1 MFALVPP
8 TLLLAAS
15 LVNGQTTASGGAST
29 TVVPVAASSV
39 TTAPAGTTVATGAA
53 DAGAGTWG
61 PEVTNAP
68 TGAPSYYSYG
78 TPNPQ
83 APGVLAKFPNG
94 PTNPERPGFYP
105 IGAQVNQTSL
115 SRLLSINGVDD
126 FCMYGPMEPGPD
138 SLIGNVEPSVVA
150 YCTQPRNGA
159 RLIPDGTIHSAH
171 VIKTPL
177 YVQIHGFWDGTRVN
191 IPAGDTGGE
200 LDPHGEKN
208 EGNPIGGNVTTNLA
222 TGQDT
227 FYEEWMS
234 FVSFD
239 QFCLRICTAG
249 TDKVNS
255 GLQCEHKLDIM
266 GCRFVM
272 AIPDLYA
279 TNGTFTFCEGEPAAP
294 PGLYPLPNG
303 DFSTFRQRWTDKNVP
318 PQYTV
323 GDLVTP
329 GAPAYWPK
337 TSNCQTFSSISNG
350 IDPANFLVKSAPTVH
365 VSGTGS
371 AAAVTGLSTTT
382 PATVT
387 TPSSVIPTGKPTDA
401 ASGASASSG
410 ASGSNTATRAGE
422 SAGASSRPSG
432 AGAVAPISA
441 LVVLVAAAAALF

>member
-15 LVNGQTTASGGAST
+15 LVNGQAATGASSASA
-29 TVVPVAASSV
+29 PAGGAASSAPAAGGTA
-39 TTAPAGTTVATGAA
+39 TTAAAGGGGGGVY
-53 DAGAGTWG
+53 TWG
-61 PEVTNAP
+61 PEISTAP
-68 TGAPSYYSYG
+68 TGAPSYYNYG
-78 TPNPQ
+78 TPNSR
-83 APGVLAKFPNG
+83 APGVLAQFPNG
-94 PTNPERPGFYP
+94 PTNPEKPEFYP

-115 SRLLSINGVDD
+115 SRLLSLNGVDD

-222 TGQDT
+222 TGEDT

-272 AIPDLYA
+272 AIPDLYS

-294 PGLYPLPNG
+294 PGLN
-303 DFSTFRQRWTDKNVP
+303 NP

-329 GAPAYWPK
+329 GAPAYWPR

-350 IDPANFLVKSAPTVH
+350 INPANFLVQSAPTVH
-365 VSGTGS
+365 VSGSGS
-371 AAAVTGLSTTT
+371 AAAVTGLGTTT

-387 TPSSVIPTGKPTDA
+387 TPSSTIAVPTGA
-401 ASGASASSG
+401 ASSG
-410 ASGSNTATRAGE
+410 ASGSGSAGASGANTASRAGE
-422 SAGASSRPSG
+422 SASASGQPSG

>member
-15 LVNGQTTASGGAST
+15 LVNGQ
-29 TVVPVAASSV
+29 ASSV
-39 TTAPAGTTVATGAA
+39 SSAAAAGSASSASAPPAGGAASGTGAA
-53 DAGAGTWG
+53 APGTWG
-61 PEVTNAP
+61 PEITTAP
-68 TGAPSYYSYG
+68 TGAPAGYSIG
-78 TPNPQ
+78 TPSPD
-83 APGVLAKFPNG
+83 APGVLARFPNG
-94 PTNPERPGFYP
+94 PTNPEKPEFYP

-115 SRLLSINGVDD
+115 SRLLSLNGVDD
-126 FCMYGPMEPGPD
+126 FCLYGPMEPGPD
-138 SLIGNVEPSVVA
+138 SLIGNVEPSVVS

-171 VIKTPL
+171 VIKTPM

-191 IPAGDTGGE
+191 IPAGDSGGE

-208 EGNPIGGNVTTNLA
+208 LGNPIGGNVTTNLA
-222 TGQDT
+222 TGTDT

-234 FVSFD
+234 FISYD

-249 TDKVNS
+249 TDKVNA
-255 GLQCEHKLDIM
+255 GLMCEHKLDIM

-272 AIPDLYA
+272 AIPDLYSS
-279 TNGTFTFCEGEPAAP
+279 NGTFTFCEGEPAAP

-303 DFSTFRQRWTDKNVP
+303 EYSTFRQRWTDKANP

-329 GAPAYWPK
+329 GAPAFWPK

-350 IDPANFLVKSAPTVH
+350 IDPANFLVKNAPTVH

-387 TPSSVIPTGKPTDA
+387 TPSSTIAIPTSGKSDA
-401 ASGASASSG
+401 AGSSSGSAAGTASRSGQSGAPSGGAGSG
-410 ASGSNTATRAGE
+410 ALAL
-422 SAGASSRPSG
+422 
-432 AGAVAPISA
+432 APISA
-441 LVVLVAAAAALF
+441 LVVVAAVAAALF